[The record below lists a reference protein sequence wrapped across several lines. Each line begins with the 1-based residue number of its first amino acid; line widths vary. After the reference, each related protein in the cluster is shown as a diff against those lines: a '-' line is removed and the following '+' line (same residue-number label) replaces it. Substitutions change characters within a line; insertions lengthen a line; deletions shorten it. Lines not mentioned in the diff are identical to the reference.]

1 MYGAAPAT
9 RGSLWATSTACCQSA
24 MGAPSA
30 VMVVCAV
37 ICSRRSRISFW
48 KPLITASVVIST
60 VTPSA
65 MPRIEAME
73 MKEMKPLRRLA
84 RR

>member
-1 MYGAAPAT
+1 MA
-9 RGSLWATSTACCQSA
+9 RSTDRCQSA
-24 MGAPSA
+24 IGAPSL
-30 VMVVCAV
+30 VMVVCAD

-48 KPLITASVVIST
+48 KPLITARVVIST

-65 MPRIEAME
+65 MPRMDAIE